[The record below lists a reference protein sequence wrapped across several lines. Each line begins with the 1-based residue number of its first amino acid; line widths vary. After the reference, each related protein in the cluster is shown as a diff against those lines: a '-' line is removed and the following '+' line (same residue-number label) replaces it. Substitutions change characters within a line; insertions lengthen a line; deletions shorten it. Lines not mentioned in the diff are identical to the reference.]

1 MSILHWVPWQEQ
13 AIGPEMIMRISL
25 AFGSTGFGGR
35 ADPSPAPWAQRSR
48 HRTIDVRRSLA
59 DVPED
64 HDVGLEALGQVLAE
78 PGGFVDRSGPEWAND
93 AAHDVAL
100 DVDGRVH
107 AGFRATH
114 RDATIRT
121 RKTVAGGFEA
131 AIVIALLA
139 GGSAFAGYPIARA
152 VADSA
157 LVRAMTPANAHVTET
172 ITAGGARAVVETTFR
187 RIEPAPRS

>member
-1 MSILHWVPWQEQ
+1 
-13 AIGPEMIMRISL
+13 MRISL
-25 AFGSTGFGGR
+25 AFGSTEFGDH
-35 ADPSPAPWAQRSR
+35 AHPSLAPWAQRSR
-48 HRTIDVRRSLA
+48 HRAIDVRRSLA

-64 HDVGLEALGQVLAE
+64 HDVGPEALGQVLAE
-78 PGGFVDRSGPEWAND
+78 PGGFVDRSSPDGAND
-93 AAHDVAL
+93 AGHHVAL
-100 DVDGRVH
+100 GADRRVR
-107 AGFRATH
+107 ARFRAAH

-121 RKTVAGGFEA
+121 RKTVAGGLEA

-157 LVRAMTPANAHVTET
+157 LVRAMTPATAHVTET